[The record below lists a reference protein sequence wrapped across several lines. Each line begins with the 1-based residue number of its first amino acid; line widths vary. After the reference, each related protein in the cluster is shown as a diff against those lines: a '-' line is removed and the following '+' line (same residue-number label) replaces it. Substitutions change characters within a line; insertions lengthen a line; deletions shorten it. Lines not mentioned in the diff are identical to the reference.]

1 MSCISGEYF
10 KDIYDFI
17 KLNLTKSLKSEFQ
30 KMIFFFFVQNRKYS
44 LFSPSD
50 MSVTSEMECQNILVK
65 MQNVRDSAPLL
76 LC

>member
-30 KMIFFFFVQNRKYS
+30 KMIFFFLCKIES
-44 LFSPSD
+44 ILFFLPQ
-50 MSVTSEMECQNILVK
+50 T
-65 MQNVRDSAPLL
+65 
-76 LC
+76 